1 MRQKTQVLVAV
12 MWAMEDRWGLI
23 SFQPSGRGM
32 TLTAEGCSER
42 MGSICAQALEML
54 RQRSERS

>member
-54 RQRSERS
+54 RQ